1 MPTEPA
7 REVAPGVFL
16 VDTGYL
22 WPNLAA
28 CYVLRGRDS
37 AAIVETGT
45 FQTVP
50 RLLAALQQLGLD
62 REAVSHVIVTHV
74 HLDHAG
80 GAGALMG
87 VLPRATLVAHPRGA
101 RHLVDPAKLWAGTV
115 GVYGEEA
122 TLALYGEPVPV
133 PAERVVEAPDGFS
146 LDLGARRLRFLDAP
160 GHAKHHFVVLDEAT
174 RGFFTGDSFGL
185 SYRETD
191 GGPNGPFFFIST
203 TPVQFDPAR
212 APRHAGPD
220 AGRAAGA
227 GLPDAL
233 RHGAGEPRR
242 ARRGAPPRHRRAR
255 PGGPRRAG
263 RPGPARGHQGRP
275 DGAAAGRAARHGVA
289 ARPGPGAGGL
299 SRTTSSSTP
308 RGSASGSTRR
318 RSSRPASRQGIHR
331 RPAAGAGRAAGPG
344 SP

>member
-1 MPTEPA
+1 MSSQTA
-7 REVAPGVFL
+7 TEVAPGVFL
-16 VDTGYL
+16 VDTAYL

-50 RLLAALQQLGLD
+50 RLLAALQQIGLD

-87 VLPRATLVAHPRGA
+87 ALPRATLVAHPRGA
-101 RHLVDPAKLWAGTV
+101 RHLVDPARLWAGTV

-122 TLALYGEPVPV
+122 TRTLYGPPVPV
-133 PAERVVEAPDGFS
+133 AADRVVEAPDGFS

-191 GGPNGPFFFIST
+191 GGPNGPLFFAST
-203 TPVQFDPAR
+203 TPVQFDPPALHATLDRMLAERPERVYLTHYGMVQGNLAAHGAALHRSIDEHVRVAR
-212 APRHAGPD
+212 AAPAGP
-220 AGRAAGA
+220 GRHLAIKA
-227 GLPDAL
+227 GLTAAL
-233 RHGAGEPRR
+233 VAE
-242 ARRGAPPRHRRAR
+242 
-255 PGGPRRAG
+255 
-263 RPGPARGHQGRP
+263 
-275 DGAAAGRAARHGVA
+275 AARHGVPLDP
-289 ARPGPGAGGL
+289 ARVVEVYRNDLELNAQGL
-299 SRTTSSSTP
+299 
-308 RGSASGSTRR
+308 ASWLDA
-318 RSSRPASRQGIHR
+318 PAR
-331 RPAAGAGRAAGPG
+331 
-344 SP
+344 